1 MHSSESATIKLRAE
15 KFRQH
20 ARQRGLKSDSAS
32 ATYLGLNRSTVLRIL
47 AGDQVP
53 GERMIA
59 ASLAAFPELKFD
71 DLFEVVTTR
80 QKESAA

>member
-1 MHSSESATIKLRAE
+1 MDSRGPATIRLRAE

-20 ARQRGLKSDSAS
+20 ARKRGLKSDSAS

-47 AGDQVP
+47 NEEMGP

-59 ASLAAFPELKFD
+59 ASLAAFPDLKFD
-71 DLFEVVTTR
+71 DLFEVVVPEATDN
-80 QKESAA
+80 AA